1 MNINEAKADAMRARQ
16 AYSRMESRAWTAR
29 ELGEMLGEDFYKGM
43 RAAKTSVDLA
53 EQRVRRIL
61 EKMP

>member
-1 MNINEAKADAMRARQ
+1 MDA
-16 AYSRMESRAWTAR
+16 RAWTAR
-29 ELGEMLGEDFYKGM
+29 ELGEMLGEDFYAGM
-43 RAAKTSVDLA
+43 QAAKVSVNLA